1 MIKSYIRAAWRSLIK
16 HKTFSLVNILGLAIG
31 IAACLLIFIYIR
43 HELTYDQYNKN
54 ADRIVRVTCTV
65 HGPESDIAMATT
77 PALLAPVLQK
87 DYPEVTAAVRLEKSN
102 QTIRKNNEYYKEEN
116 CYRADQAVFTV
127 FSFDVLEG
135 TLANALSKPN
145 AIVLTAGMAKKY
157 FGNGPAVGKMLVCN
171 NENRLVT
178 AVVEDRPVNSDIKID
193 ALLYH
198 DYSTVNEWMDGFS
211 AFTFVLFNKR
221 TDPKVFEKKLAS
233 VSKKYVQPELDK
245 AQAANYSA
253 EFLVESL
260 ADVHYSK
267 GKHDDTAKGNR
278 QYNYVL
284 SLLAVFILLIALLN
298 YINLSTAKA
307 ADRAKEVGV
316 RKVSGALRPQL
327 VRQFLFESFFLITIA
342 WMISLALVRFTVPFL
357 NSLLKTTLTLQWG
370 HTLLFTGIVF
380 LVTSMLAGLYP
391 AFVLSSFNPVKVL
404 KGKWR
409 NTGKGIILRKVITVT
424 QFAIAAA
431 LIMGATVIYNQMQ
444 YLEKKDLGFDS
455 EQLMNIYLPGDTAY
469 KGTVTAFMQALRQ
482 QPVVKNVTIGGGMV
496 TQGLT
501 MGSTFAEAQGVKREV
516 MCNYFPVDPHFLPVF
531 KVKLLQGRNLTDS
544 IATDRKEALLVNEAF
559 IKMMGWQSGIG
570 KEISGWGGTR
580 KVVGVVKN
588 FYYRSLHNLVE
599 PLIMVYNEA
608 PANITTVNVKPKDL
622 PVIKNIYKQY
632 FPTVPIEYSFFD
644 EIIGGQYEKDRTTM
658 VLFNNFTV
666 LAIFISCLGLY
677 GLVSLITLHRR
688 KEIGIRRVLGASLP
702 GLLLVLS
709 KDFMKLVFVSLVI
722 ALPVAGIVMHKWL
735 QSYAYHEQLAWWM
748 FLIPAVLVLL
758 VAMAVIGSQV
768 RKTAIANPVESLRTE

>member
-1 MIKSYIRAAWRSLIK
+1 
-16 HKTFSLVNILGLAIG
+16 
-31 IAACLLIFIYIR
+31 
-43 HELTYDQYNKN
+43 
-54 ADRIVRVTCTV
+54 
-65 HGPESDIAMATT
+65 
-77 PALLAPVLQK
+77 
-87 DYPEVTAAVRLEKSN
+87 
-102 QTIRKNNEYYKEEN
+102 
-116 CYRADQAVFTV
+116 
-127 FSFDVLEG
+127 
-135 TLANALSKPN
+135 
-145 AIVLTAGMAKKY
+145 
-157 FGNGPAVGKMLVCN
+157 
-171 NENRLVT
+171 
-178 AVVEDRPVNSDIKID
+178 
-193 ALLYH
+193 
-198 DYSTVNEWMDGFS
+198 
-211 AFTFVLFNKR
+211 
-221 TDPKVFEKKLAS
+221 
-233 VSKKYVQPELDK
+233 
-245 AQAANYSA
+245 
-253 EFLVESL
+253 
-260 ADVHYSK
+260 
-267 GKHDDTAKGNR
+267 
-278 QYNYVL
+278 
-284 SLLAVFILLIALLN
+284 
-298 YINLSTAKA
+298 
-307 ADRAKEVGV
+307 
-316 RKVSGALRPQL
+316 
-327 VRQFLFESFFLITIA
+327 
-342 WMISLALVRFTVPFL
+342 MISLALVRFTVPFL